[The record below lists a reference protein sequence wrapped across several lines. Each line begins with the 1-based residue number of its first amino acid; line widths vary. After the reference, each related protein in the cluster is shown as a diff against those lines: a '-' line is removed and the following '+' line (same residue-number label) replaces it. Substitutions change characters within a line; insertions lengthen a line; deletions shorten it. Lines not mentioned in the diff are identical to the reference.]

1 MSAANRYLVVLLATA
16 GVVLGAVLALNLALG
31 TRGFGSP
38 EITQAAS
45 EWQEKTKGVTYA
57 PPVVSMRRFK
67 ILRLQDKLPGINA
80 MMFGSSTVMGVTEA
94 MFPAPLRTYNFTL
107 TANPT
112 NTLIAEAEFVLD
124 HHGDRVKWMMLSLDW
139 MIGMIYRSAPVEP
152 VELTPEAALR
162 AGAVAPA
169 PLASRFA
176 DALALPKVS
185 SLIKALRGIAGS
197 PDPVAGFRGLFFD
210 LGGPEYPCAEGG
222 VARDFDVVNRGLCA
236 GFRYDGSWTFGG
248 EQRLSPARADTL
260 ARAAAAPSSKFSKF
274 LCETGG
280 EPNSA
285 YLDRLTTLSRRLN
298 GELLLYIPP
307 LIPGMEDEMV
317 KVPASKTCLARTRGV
332 LDAWARKAGVT
343 ILDGGRSEAYGCVPG
358 DFLDEH
364 HAFPECHAKVFAR
377 YWSDRQAGRVKPGL
391 YSPR

>member
-1 MSAANRYLVVLLATA
+1 
-16 GVVLGAVLALNLALG
+16 
-31 TRGFGSP
+31 
-38 EITQAAS
+38 
-45 EWQEKTKGVTYA
+45 
-57 PPVVSMRRFK
+57 
-67 ILRLQDKLPGINA
+67 
-80 MMFGSSTVMGVTEA
+80 MGVTEA

-112 NTLIAEAEFVLD
+112 NALIAEAEFVLD

-139 MIGMIYRSAPVEP
+139 MIGMIYRAAPVEP
-152 VELTPEAALR
+152 VELTPDAALR

-169 PLASRFA
+169 PLASRLV
-176 DALALPKVS
+176 DALALPKVT
-185 SLIKALRGIAGS
+185 SLFKALRGIAVS
-197 PDPVAGFRGLFFD
+197 PEPLAGFRGLFLD

-248 EQRLSPARADTL
+248 EQRLMPARADML
-260 ARAAAAPSSKFSKF
+260 ARAAAAPSSKFSRF

-280 EPNSA
+280 EPNPA
-285 YLDRLTTLSRRLN
+285 YLERLAVLSRRLE
-298 GELLLYIPP
+298 GQLLLYIPP
-307 LIPGMEDEMV
+307 LIPGMEEEMV
-317 KVPASKTCLARTRGV
+317 KVAASKTCLARTKNV

-343 ILDGGRSEAYGCVPG
+343 ILDGGRSETYGCVPG

-364 HAFPECHAKVFAR
+364 HAFPECHTKVFAR